1 MRIDSTV
8 IGMEKQAALDLITG
22 SGLKARVE
30 SEDGE
35 HHFLTMDIRT
45 DRLNLTVTDG
55 KVTSVRRG

>member
-22 SGLKARVE
+22 SGLRARIE
-30 SEDGE
+30 TEDGE
-35 HHFLTMDIRT
+35 HFILTMDL
-45 DRLNLTVTDG
+45 DNNRLNLTVTDG